1 MSANTTHLVR
11 FTGFAIGAAI
21 AIAVVMAGRMPE
33 SQAEAPARLTIASQ
47 PTTELGLKPAGTEF
61 LAGLLRPGE
70 APARGVL
77 TLDNYTPRPLSVAMR
92 VTSHQRDLDSV
103 VRVRASLGGR
113 QMFSGPLG
121 ALRSW
126 TGRPL
131 RVPAK
136 GLHKL
141 EFRAWVPMS
150 TDSGYEGRS
159 VELQLEWKKAKS

>member
-21 AIAVVMAGRMPE
+21 AIAVVMAGRMPA

-47 PTTELGLKPAGTEF
+47 PTTELGLKPAGAEF
-61 LAGLLRPGE
+61 LAGPLRPGE
-70 APARGVL
+70 APARGVI
-77 TLDNYTPRPLSVAMR
+77 TLDNFTTRPLAVAMR
-92 VTSHQRDLDSV
+92 VTSPQHDLDSV
-103 VRVRASLGGR
+103 VRLQATLRGR
-113 QMFSGPLG
+113 RVFSGPLG

-126 TGRPL
+126 TRGPL
-131 RVPAK
+131 RVPAG
-136 GLHKL
+136 GLHNL

>member
-1 MSANTTHLVR
+1 V
-11 FTGFAIGAAI
+11 
-21 AIAVVMAGRMPE
+21 
-33 SQAEAPARLTIASQ
+33 
-47 PTTELGLKPAGTEF
+47 
-61 LAGLLRPGE
+61 
-70 APARGVL
+70 
-77 TLDNYTPRPLSVAMR
+77 
-92 VTSHQRDLDSV
+92 
-103 VRVRASLGGR
+103 
-113 QMFSGPLG
+113 FSGPLG

-126 TGRPL
+126 TRRPL